1 MPDSPPE
8 NKQPREENLWR
19 LIGRYSNLAFVLPAA
34 IILRLII
41 GHLLDRWLG
50 KSWITLAGLFVG
62 CIAGFAELI
71 RGIIPSSKDSWPLH
85 LRILLPI
92 KNPIPRYWTRRLS

>member
-8 NKQPREENLWR
+8 NDNRKQENIWQ
-19 LIGRYSNLAFVLPAA
+19 LIGRYSHLAFVLPAA
-34 IILRLII
+34 IIAGLII

-50 KSWITLAGLFVG
+50 TSWITLAGLFVG

-71 RGIIPSSKDSWPLH
+71 RGIIQSSKES
-85 LRILLPI
+85 
-92 KNPIPRYWTRRLS
+92 

>member
-1 MPDSPPE
+1 MPESPPE
-8 NKQPREENLWR
+8 NNNPKEENLWR

-34 IILRLII
+34 IVAGLVI

-50 KSWITLAGLFVG
+50 ATWITLAGLFVG

-71 RGIIPSSKDSWPLH
+71 RGIIQSTKDS
-85 LRILLPI
+85 
-92 KNPIPRYWTRRLS
+92 

>member
-8 NKQPREENLWR
+8 GNNPNEPNIWR
-19 LIGRYSNLAFVLPAA
+19 QIGRYSNLAFVLPAA
-34 IILRLII
+34 VIAGLVI

-50 KSWITLAGLFVG
+50 KTWITLAGLFVG

-71 RGIIPSSKDSWPLH
+71 RGIIQSSKDS
-85 LRILLPI
+85 
-92 KNPIPRYWTRRLS
+92 

>member
-8 NKQPREENLWR
+8 NNNPRQENLWR

-34 IILRLII
+34 IIAGLVI
-41 GHLLDRWLG
+41 GHLLDRRLG
-50 KSWITLAGLFVG
+50 TSWITLAGLFVG

-71 RGIIPSSKDSWPLH
+71 RGIIQSSKES
-85 LRILLPI
+85 
-92 KNPIPRYWTRRLS
+92 